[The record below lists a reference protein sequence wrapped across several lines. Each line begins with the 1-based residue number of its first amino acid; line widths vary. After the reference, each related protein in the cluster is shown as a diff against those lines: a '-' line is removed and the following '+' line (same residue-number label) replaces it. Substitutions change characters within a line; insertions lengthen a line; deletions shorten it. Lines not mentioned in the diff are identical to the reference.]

1 MKKAKD
7 TDLLHELALE
17 RELFRRE
24 AERHFRVFLDYTQ
37 QNYSRQWFHT
47 LIAEKCQALFE
58 GTLPTNKLMI
68 FVPPQHGKQLKD
80 STLTPTPN
88 GFKRHGDLKPGDYV
102 FGRDGKAVRV
112 LAVSPKT
119 LTEYR
124 VTFSDGSVFDCHGNH
139 EWVVTDNSKHKEVTI
154 ETKQI
159 AAQPLYSGTQGKRG
173 CKYRFMVDSVV
184 SVDFEPKAVA
194 IDPYTLGAWLGD
206 GKSEWPM
213 IHIGGGDIE
222 ILSKIPY
229 ETKEGSGTT
238 DRVFYIHG
246 VSKQFKQYG
255 LLGNKHIP
263 NDYIFNSVDVRKQLI
278 AGLIDTDGYVY
289 PKNGRVTISNT
300 NKRIIDSAALILRSL
315 GQNVVV
321 TAYEPQVSSSGI
333 VGRQTVYQLCF
344 NPTTDFPTV
353 VPRKR
358 IGRTITN
365 RKRSIVS
372 IEPLAE
378 SEREQGNCIQV
389 EGGVYLVGERFVPT
403 HNSEIVSRK
412 FPAWALGRNPN
423 TRLVGCSYSADLAQ
437 QFSRSIQRTI
447 DDDCYKE
454 VFPDTQLNGGKQSGF
469 IRNVDL
475 FEVVGYG
482 GFYKAVGVG
491 GSLTGTPVDI
501 GIIDDPVKD
510 ALEAN
515 SETYR
520 NRVWEWYTDVFLTR
534 LHNNSK
540 QILIQTRW
548 HADDLAGRLLDR
560 EGDTWTVV
568 SIPAIREDKLMA
580 DDPREVGEA
589 LWEERHSLVRLR
601 EIEKRSPRTFAA
613 LYQQRPTI
621 EGGNI
626 VKSDWFRR
634 VSQYDFDHIHGN
646 EPMVFFIDTAYT
658 DKSDNDPTGIIATC
672 KIGNDIYVAHGEKV
686 LMRFPDLLRFL
697 PTYVKEHGYTQA
709 SSVRIEP
716 KANGLSV
723 IDQLRATTGL
733 NVVATPSPHDSKET
747 RLNAASPTIES
758 GRVVLVDGAWTEQFI
773 DEVCGFPSKPHDEYV
788 DVLCYAIDYHSKD
801 LRPNGKLGGF
811 FY

>member
-68 FVPPQHGKQLKD
+68 FVPPQHGKELKD

-88 GFKRHGDLKPGDYV
+88 GFRRHGDLKPGDYV

-112 LAVSPKT
+112 LAVSEKV
-119 LTEYR
+119 LSEYR
-124 VTFSDGSVFDCHGNH
+124 VTFSDGSMFDCHGNH

-154 ETKQI
+154 ETKQM
-159 AAQPLYSGTQGKRG
+159 AAQPLYSGIQGKRG
-173 CKYRFMVDSVV
+173 CSYRFMVDSVV
-184 SVDFEPKAVA
+184 CVEFEPKAVA

-206 GKSEWPM
+206 GVSEWPK

-222 ILSKIPY
+222 ILNNIPY
-229 ETKEGSGTT
+229 ETNEGNGTT

-263 NDYIFNSVDVRKQLI
+263 DDYIFNSAEVRKQLI

-300 NKRIIDSAALILRSL
+300 NKRIIDSATLILRSL

-321 TAYEPQVSSSGI
+321 TAYEPRVSSSGI

-365 RKRSIVS
+365 RRRAIVS

-412 FPAWALGRNPN
+412 FPAWALGRNPK

-454 VFPDTQLNGGKQSGF
+454 VFPETQLNGGKQSGF

-634 VSQYDFDHIHGN
+634 VTQYDFDHIHGN

-697 PTYVKEHGYTQA
+697 PNYVKEHGYTQA

>member
-1 MKKAKD
+1 M
-7 TDLLHELALE
+7 ELE
-17 RELFRRE
+17 REKTCRKAARCLPS
-24 AERHFRVFLDYTQ
+24 FLDFVIPG
-37 QNYSRQWFHT
+37 YSQKWFHE
-47 LIAEKCQALFE
+47 LIAFKCQHLLD

-68 FVPPQHGKQLKD
+68 FVPPQHGKLLKD

-112 LAVSPKT
+112 LAVSEKV
-119 LTEYR
+119 LSEYR

-154 ETKQI
+154 ETRQM
-159 AAQPLYSGTQGKRG
+159 AAQPLYRGIQGKRG
-173 CKYRFMVDSVV
+173 CSYRFMVDSAVCV
-184 SVDFEPKAVA
+184 EFEPKDIA

-206 GKSEWPM
+206 GVSEWPK

-222 ILSKIPY
+222 ILNNIPY
-229 ETKEGSGTT
+229 ETNEGNGTT

-263 NDYIFNSVDVRKQLI
+263 DDYIFNSAEVRKQLI

-321 TAYEPQVSSSGI
+321 TAFEPQVSSSGI

-365 RKRSIVS
+365 RRRAIVS

-412 FPAWALGRNPN
+412 FPSWALGRKPM
-423 TRLVGCSYSADLAQ
+423 LKIVGCSYSSDLAQ

-447 DDDCYKE
+447 ESSEYE
-454 VFPDTQLNGGKQSGF
+454 SVFPDTKLNDGKQSGF
-469 IRNVDL
+469 TRNVDM
-475 FEVVGYG
+475 FETVGYG

-491 GSLTGTPVDI
+491 GSLTGTPADL

-510 ALEAN
+510 ALEAG

-520 NRVWEWYTDVFLTR
+520 NRVWDWYTDVFLTR

-548 HADDLAGRLLDR
+548 HADDLAGRLLESEPDK
-560 EGDTWTVV
+560 WTVV
-568 SIPAIREDKLMA
+568 SIPAIREDLTM
-580 DDPREVGEA
+580 DEDPRQIGEA
-589 LWEERHSLVRLR
+589 LWEERHSLERLR
-601 EIEKRSPRTFAA
+601 ETERRSPRTFAA
-613 LYQQRPTI
+613 LYQQRPTV

-626 VKSDWFRR
+626 VKRDWFRR
-634 VSQYDFDHIHGN
+634 IPQYEFDRIHGI

-658 DKSDNDPTGIIATC
+658 DKADNDPTGIIATC
-672 KIGNDIYVAHGEKV
+672 KIGNDIYIAHGEKM

-697 PTYVKEHGYTQA
+697 PNYVNEHGYTQA

-723 IDQLRATTGL
+723 IDQLKATTGL
-733 NVVATPSPHDSKET
+733 NVVATPSPKDSKET
-747 RLNAASPTIES
+747 RLNAASPTVES

-773 DEVCGFPSKPHDEYV
+773 DEVCGFPSKKHDEYV

-801 LRPNGKLGGF
+801 LRPNRKIGGYF
-811 FY
+811 F